1 MREYAAE
8 KPTVYVETTVVSYF
22 TSRPSDDAVV
32 YSRQQATQQLWDEYF
47 DNFEFMVSVIVITK
61 VWTIR
66 VACKLSFQ
74 GTLYFSASF
83 AYAWNFEK
91 NPALQRCPIASQ

>member
-1 MREYAAE
+1 MEAR
-8 KPTVYVETTVVSYF
+8 T
-22 TSRPSDDAVV
+22 DDGFRSGADYCPP
-32 YSRQQATQQLWDEYF
+32 YSVF
-47 DNFEFMVSVIVITK
+47 TK